1 MTEKKQL
8 QDIFLLR
15 EKKQTG
21 EKNKQSLTIRN
32 TKFTKVSAVPAE
44 QREVNDIRA
53 HGV

>member
-32 TKFTKVSAVPAE
+32 TKISTSQKYLLFRQNSE
-44 QREVNDIRA
+44 R
-53 HGV
+53 